1 MYAFVNLHMY
11 VRVRAH
17 GRTHVHMRVH
27 MHARVRAHAHTRGVR
42 RKKCF
47 LYRERRY
54 KNGQYIDS
62 ALYFFQ

>member
-11 VRVRAH
+11 VRAHAH
-17 GRTHVHMRVH
+17 GRTHVRMRVH
-27 MHARVRAHAHTRGVR
+27 MHARVRAHTRGVR

-54 KNGQYIDS
+54 KNGQYIDR